1 MSLLCDREI
10 QTLCFDGVSDPAVF
24 KSMIIPTPGIL
35 TQNKGAVTTEEGNKT
50 FPIMGWGIDSYG
62 YDARLAPEL
71 EIFTNINHGEVFDP
85 KRPNEMSR
93 ISAAIHEAE
102 DGSQYAILPPNSFM
116 LGHTVE
122 SFNIPSTI
130 SAIVMGKSSYARAGI
145 IINPTVLKAGWGG
158 QVVLEIS
165 NSTPV
170 PVRIYINE
178 GICHFMFFKG
188 DTRCEFDYLER
199 GGKYNGQKGITPGR
213 V

>member
-1 MSLLCDREI
+1 MSLLSDSQI
-10 QTLCFDGVSDPAVF
+10 LKLCKPSEDSSVKPMVIPEPTMLTDKKGIASDGKV
-24 KSMIIPTPGIL
+24 
-35 TQNKGAVTTEEGNKT
+35 

-62 YDARLAPEL
+62 YDARLHEDL

-85 KRPNEMSR
+85 KRPNDPSR
-93 ISAAIHEAE
+93 VKATVYTDE
-102 DGSQYAILPPNSFM
+102 DGSKYAILPPNSFM

-122 SFNIPSTI
+122 LFNIPKKI

-170 PVRIYINE
+170 PVRIYVNE

-188 DTRCEFDYLER
+188 DEPCTLDYVER
-199 GGKYNGQKGITPGR
+199 GGKYDGQRGITVGKA
-213 V
+213 